1 MARREVRMM
10 KASTVMV
17 MTVAA
22 KRVPAS
28 EAAMAG
34 YSGDA
39 VGRDSS
45 AGSWLEWPEGSKAG

>member
-1 MARREVRMM
+1 MM

-28 EAAMAG
+28 EAAMADH
-34 YSGDA
+34 SGDT